1 VTAEPADGSDQASTA
16 AGSGVADAKPD
27 KPRPPLFTY
36 LLILIVALPV
46 GYVLLTI
53 IQELV
58 HLIWIEGANDLSGPP
73 KWLLVLGLPTAAG
86 VAVALL
92 RRYGREGH
100 NPLDGLATIP
110 VWFRHYPSL
119 IGAIVA
125 SLIGG
130 LVLGP
135 EVALVTTGSLVGCE
149 IGRWRKVADLHQA
162 MMVGILSA
170 ILALFV
176 GPLTGGSYSVEPNF
190 SFKPQYLVGSA
201 LVGLAVGVVLL
212 VGRVLAVG
220 LTALRGGDRPAVVPM
235 AIIGLVVGGVAL
247 AYSEYSG
254 HEVGLILTSGEEMV
268 KPLLALGTAGAIGLA
283 ALAKWFAYSL
293 SMGGGFRGGPYFP
306 ALFVGAAVGQI
317 AELTW
322 PSMAGGA
329 ASAGIVAAFAVIMH
343 GSWRATLILG
353 VVIGFLVG
361 TWQVVALTVV
371 GALFARLIPGLKL
384 PKKLSPPPDRPDPR
398 HDAAPAVT
406 APAA

>member
-1 VTAEPADGSDQASTA
+1 MTAEPADGSDQASTA

-176 GPLTGGSYSVEPNF
+176 GPLTGAPTAWSRTSRSSP
-190 SFKPQYLVGSA
+190 SSLVGSA

-235 AIIGLVVGGVAL
+235 AIIGLVVVGGVAL

-329 ASAGIVAAFAVIMH
+329 ASAA
-343 GSWRATLILG
+343 SS
-353 VVIGFLVG
+353 
-361 TWQVVALTVV
+361 Q
-371 GALFARLIPGLKL
+371 P
-384 PKKLSPPPDRPDPR
+384 SP
-398 HDAAPAVT
+398 
-406 APAA
+406 

>member
-1 VTAEPADGSDQASTA
+1 
-16 AGSGVADAKPD
+16 
-27 KPRPPLFTY
+27 
-36 LLILIVALPV
+36 
-46 GYVLLTI
+46 
-53 IQELV
+53 
-58 HLIWIEGANDLSGPP
+58 
-73 KWLLVLGLPTAAG
+73 
-86 VAVALL
+86 
-92 RRYGREGH
+92 
-100 NPLDGLATIP
+100 
-110 VWFRHYPSL
+110 
-119 IGAIVA
+119 
-125 SLIGG
+125 
-130 LVLGP
+130 
-135 EVALVTTGSLVGCE
+135 
-149 IGRWRKVADLHQA
+149 
-162 MMVGILSA
+162 M
-170 ILALFV
+170 
-176 GPLTGGSYSVEPNF
+176 
-190 SFKPQYLVGSA
+190 
-201 LVGLAVGVVLL
+201 
-212 VGRVLAVG
+212 G